1 MDAPKKR
8 NTIRLRVKLALAK
21 FIEDRRDVI
30 TTRCPPLEA
39 LAQEASLHC
48 GTRLTSANVQFVMR
62 ELGVEPSWLKAKPSE
77 VEIMRSILRSAVGE
91 LDKLYGVVHQ
101 SGLRPPWIA
110 QAIAS
115 LGGGSDSPPP
125 AQGSLLEP

>member
-21 FIEDRRDVI
+21 FIEDRREII

-48 GTRLTSANVQFVMR
+48 GTRLTSANVSFIMR
-62 ELGVEPSWLKAKPSE
+62 EVGIEPSWAKAKPADDESL
-77 VEIMRSILRSAVGE
+77 RTILRSAVAE

-110 QAIAS
+110 QALAA
-115 LGGGSDSPPP
+115 LGGGSDSTPP